1 MNLPRAKFTVGY
13 ATPSRLAKRREILS
27 LYDYTRGTLY
37 ETWSRNVMRHVDMGV
52 YRWRLSVATA
62 IQHEKASLRRAQQ
75 RSPRA
80 TIHSKRP
87 IVPLSAYR
95 VRSTNSFRPSSC
107 TIISRLGYPEFR
119 GSVIRTQSP
128 NPRSITRSRH
138 CTIASNLERSLG
150 VSGYS
155 GRAQHCIKDCED
167 SVVADTHSTQRS
179 SSYLHFLPCPLHLSF
194 PLAWTP

>member
-1 MNLPRAKFTVGY
+1 MNPPRAKFTVGY

-27 LYDYTRGTLY
+27 LYDYTKGTLY
-37 ETWSRNVMRHVDMGV
+37 ETWSRNVMRHADMGV
-52 YRWRLSVATA
+52 YRSRLSVSTA

-95 VRSTNSFRPSSC
+95 VRSTNSIRPSSC

-138 CTIASNLERSLG
+138 CTIASNLEKSRGLG
-150 VSGYS
+150 ILW
-155 GRAQHCIKDCED
+155 RF
-167 SVVADTHSTQRS
+167 STLYKGLRG
-179 SSYLHFLPCPLHLSF
+179 F
-194 PLAWTP
+194 